1 MRIGNMPTVIFVCI
15 VLGLIMGLWTTSV
28 IDKDF
33 SRVQELKELCTDVN
47 MAPTSFD
54 YKTVTCAGKYE
65 ITIPNKKPVDVAL
78 TKKIIEF
85 NKKEYC
91 K

>member
-1 MRIGNMPTVIFVCI
+1 MPALFFLI
-15 VLGLIMGLWTTSV
+15 GLISGIWFAVS
-28 IDKDF
+28 IDTDF
-33 SRVQELKELCTDVN
+33 SKVQELKELCTSVN
-47 MAPTSFD
+47 IAPTSFD

-65 ITIPNKKPVDVAL
+65 ITIPDKKPVDAAL